1 MVRKPRVHSAPTTGS
16 NAPEFTPGS
25 ERPTPAALASAFAAL
40 GEEPLAP
47 PLGFSARLNLLL
59 DLAAVV
65 PARIEGRVLGVLAI
79 NPAWKELEVRRWLQ
93 QDQLPDRAELRRL
106 VKLLVAQLGPEH
118 DALRWEAFLVYG
130 SPIVGSPV
138 EHLLYR
144 EDRGRRDIASR
155 IFALLT
161 EQYAIPPS
169 SYDAD
174 LVFQRCLKLMQQ
186 FNVYEWEDFQAG
198 HMEPFRSVLFPESS

>member
-1 MVRKPRVHSAPTTGS
+1 VARKQRGA
-16 NAPEFTPGS
+16 ALPGDGGPPPAAND
-25 ERPTPAALASAFAAL
+25 RPTPAALAARYAAL
-40 GEEPLAP
+40 AETPVPP

-59 DLAAVV
+59 DLTAVV
-65 PARIEGRVLGVLAI
+65 PTRIEGRVLGVLAI
-79 NPAWKELEVRRWLQ
+79 NPGWKELDVRRWLQ
-93 QDQLPDRAELRRL
+93 QDQLPPRDVLRHL
-106 VKLLVAQLGPEH
+106 VTLLVAQLGLEH
-118 DALRWEAFLVYG
+118 DVLRWEAFLIYG
-130 SPIVGSPV
+130 APTITSPV

-186 FNVYEWEDFQAG
+186 FNIYEWEDFQAG
-198 HMEPFRSVLFPESS
+198 HMEPFRSVLFPETS

>member
-1 MVRKPRVHSAPTTGS
+1 MARKPRVHSAPTTGG
-16 NAPEFTPGS
+16 NAPKPTPGS
-25 ERPTPAALASAFAAL
+25 DSPTPAALASEFATL
-40 GEEPLAP
+40 CEEPPAP

-186 FNVYEWEDFQAG
+186 FNIYEWEDFQAG
-198 HMEPFRSVLFPESS
+198 HMEPFRSVLFPETS